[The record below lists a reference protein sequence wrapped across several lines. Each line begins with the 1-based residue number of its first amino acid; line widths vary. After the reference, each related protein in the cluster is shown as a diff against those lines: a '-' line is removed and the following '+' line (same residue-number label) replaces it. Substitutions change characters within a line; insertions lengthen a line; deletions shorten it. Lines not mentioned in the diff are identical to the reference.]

1 MIYTNKVII
10 KNSLC
15 AGVKLTDE
23 DRRGKERA
31 AENTIFIAVINEVSY
46 FRKNRKLIHNAM
58 MFNNRWKKVIN
69 FSWLI

>member
-1 MIYTNKVII
+1 MIYTNKIEI
-10 KNSLC
+10 KNSAC

-23 DRRGKERA
+23 DRKENGYA
-31 AENTIFIAVINEVSY
+31 AENTIFIAVINGVSF